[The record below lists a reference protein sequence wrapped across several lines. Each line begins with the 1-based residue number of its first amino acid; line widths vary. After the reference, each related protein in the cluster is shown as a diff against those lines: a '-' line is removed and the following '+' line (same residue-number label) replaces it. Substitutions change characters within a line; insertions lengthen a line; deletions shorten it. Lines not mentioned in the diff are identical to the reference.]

1 MLSLIGEQYPEPAQ
15 ICGGV
20 CSLRGK
26 QDRVSVWT
34 RDGEDEKKWMPVKS
48 CAPSSA
54 LHVAS
59 APMIP
64 PTASRAA
71 ASVRRLGPPARRAR
85 ASSQPP
91 ATARADAARGRE
103 GRRKFKDV
111 LEHACRLIETA
122 KTINDRDVDFS
133 PHKEQVPSSVH

>member
-64 PTASRAA
+64 PTASRA
-71 ASVRRLGPPARRAR
+71 VRG
-85 ASSQPP
+85 
-91 ATARADAARGRE
+91 E
-103 GRRKFKDV
+103 GRGVSD
-111 LEHACRLIETA
+111 
-122 KTINDRDVDFS
+122 
-133 PHKEQVPSSVH
+133 